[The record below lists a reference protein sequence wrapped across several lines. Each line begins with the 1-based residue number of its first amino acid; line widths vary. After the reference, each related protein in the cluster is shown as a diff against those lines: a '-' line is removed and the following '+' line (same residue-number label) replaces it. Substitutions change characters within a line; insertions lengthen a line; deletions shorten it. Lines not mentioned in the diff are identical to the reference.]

1 MGDPNNSTEFEIGYF
16 LGTYIIIRVVIKGV
30 KIILKNLKFKRMEIS
45 ELVLTVIK
53 IVLSGIVV
61 GLAYNLLQIIN
72 HL

>member
-1 MGDPNNSTEFEIGYF
+1 
-16 LGTYIIIRVVIKGV
+16 
-30 KIILKNLKFKRMEIS
+30 MEIS

>member
-1 MGDPNNSTEFEIGYF
+1 M
-16 LGTYIIIRVVIKGV
+16 K
-30 KIILKNLKFKRMEIS
+30 IS

-72 HL
+72 NL